1 MSKGLGRFLRRNT
14 IALLALFF
22 ALGGTSLA
30 AATLINGKLIK
41 PHTIAKN
48 RLTNTAI
55 KQLKGN
61 RGPQGPQ
68 GAQGPTGAQGV
79 QGVQGVQGPPGP
91 FPGTLP
97 GGKTIRGEYEMDY
110 TITGSTAAGG
120 DNISFGFTFA
130 SAPTPHVILLGDP
143 TPAGCAGGSV
153 TNPQADPGN
162 LCVYESS
169 MANRSTLTIY
179 QESTGSSGLAD
190 PWGAGVF
197 MFSTAA
203 SGTAYSAGTWA
214 ATSPA
219 ATAGANAH
227 SGHATPRSVTK

>member
-1 MSKGLGRFLRRNT
+1 MTRGFGRFLRQNT
-14 IALLALFF
+14 IALLALFL
-22 ALGGTSLA
+22 ALGGTSFA
-30 AATLINGKLIK
+30 AASLINGKSIK

-61 RGPQGPQ
+61 RGSA
-68 GAQGPTGAQGV
+68 GAQGARGATGA

-97 GGKTIRGEYEMDY
+97 PGKTVRGEYEIDY
-110 TITGSTAAGG
+110 TITGATAAGG

-169 MANRSTLTIY
+169 MNDRSTLSVF
-179 QESTGSSGLAD
+179 QESTGTSGLTD

-219 ATAGANAH
+219 SASAQAPSRRAT
-227 SGHATPRSVTK
+227 VTK